1 MSYLSYTFFM
11 LADVIPTEW
20 SNKRQRT
27 TYGHFSDKKCIY
39 GNVYKYCTWRGT
51 VLFLMKV
58 NVSAHIWQMLQLKFS
73 YHTHTGNMLS
83 CHLLDVRNCV
93 LINCDYFCVD
103 GFLHSKSENSILASA
118 SDLRISTNLPMLFT
132 SNSIHIQLVHTV
144 YI

>member
-1 MSYLSYTFFM
+1 MSYRSYTFFYVGRYDSIWVIQQKTENNLWPFFRPEMCLWKCQHM
-11 LADVIPTEW
+11 LY
-20 SNKRQRT
+20 SKRHRL
-27 TYGHFSDKKCIY
+27 S
-39 GNVYKYCTWRGT
+39 
-51 VLFLMKV
+51 LMKV

-83 CHLLDVRNCV
+83 CHLLDVRNSV

-118 SDLRISTNLPMLFT
+118 SDLRISTNLPRLFT
-132 SNSIHIQLVHTV
+132 SNSIHIQPFHPV